1 MPPTHTLVLEG
12 VSHRWPRQASGLTV
26 ADFSI
31 AQGERVFLRGP
42 SGSGKSTLLNL
53 IAGTLQPGRGRIEL
67 AGHDMTRL
75 SASRRDR
82 HRADSLGVIFQQ
94 FNLLPFLDVI
104 GNVTLPCRFSARR
117 AASATRTHGSP
128 TGAACFLLDALGLP
142 TQAQGSVTVAELS
155 VGQQQRVA
163 VARALIGEPSLV
175 LADEPTSA
183 LDADARDAFIR
194 LLTQEC
200 ERTGAAVL
208 FVSHDRALARHFHR
222 AVEISEIAVAP
233 VPTQAA

>member
-1 MPPTHTLVLEG
+1 M
-12 VSHRWPRQASGLTV
+12 
-26 ADFSI
+26 
-31 AQGERVFLRGP
+31 FLRGP

-53 IAGTLQPGRGRIEL
+53 IAGTIQPRCGRIEL
-67 AGHDMTRL
+67 GGQDITRL

-82 HRADSLGVIFQQ
+82 HRADSLGVVFQQ

-104 GNVTLPCRFSARR
+104 GNVTLPCRFSAAR

-128 TGAACFLLDALGLP
+128 SGAARFLLDALSLSS
-142 TQAQGSVTVAELS
+142 QAEMKGAVAELS

-163 VARALIGEPSLV
+163 VARALIGEPALV

-194 LLTQEC
+194 LLTQQC

-208 FVSHDRALARHFHR
+208 FVSHDRELARHFHR
-222 AVEISEIAVAP
+222 AVEISEIA
-233 VPTQAA
+233 AASLTAEAA